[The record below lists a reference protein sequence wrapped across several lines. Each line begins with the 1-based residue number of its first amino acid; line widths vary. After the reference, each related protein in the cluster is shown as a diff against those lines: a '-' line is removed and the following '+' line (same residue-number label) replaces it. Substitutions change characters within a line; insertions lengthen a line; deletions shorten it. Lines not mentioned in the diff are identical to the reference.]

1 MIEIKEINIALGS
14 IVEENIK
21 IEKKFRLKK
30 GAIYNLTG
38 IKKRTIANKRETA
51 ENLAIKSCINL
62 RKNNLK
68 NITHLISVTNT
79 SSIRFPGIS
88 NYLASNL
95 KLSKSH
101 CINLNQ
107 GCTGYVDALAISYE
121 LIKNN
126 NKSKVLLITSDTY
139 SKFINK
145 NNKSLRC
152 LFSDGA
158 SASLIEYQKN
168 GLKLKKKVFKNAINT
183 ENDLCLTKKEINMN
197 GPAVVSFAIK
207 DVIPEIVNL
216 SKNVNSIF
224 AHQAGKIVMSEI
236 QKKIDKKIFF
246 PLNFSNYGN
255 LVSTSIPLLI
265 KQNMK
270 KFKKEK
276 KILICG
282 FGVGLSASMI
292 LFYR

>member
-1 MIEIKEINIALGS
+1 
-14 IVEENIK
+14 
-21 IEKKFRLKK
+21 
-30 GAIYNLTG
+30 
-38 IKKRTIANKRETA
+38 
-51 ENLAIKSCINL
+51 
-62 RKNNLK
+62 
-68 NITHLISVTNT
+68 
-79 SSIRFPGIS
+79 
-88 NYLASNL
+88 
-95 KLSKSH
+95 
-101 CINLNQ
+101 
-107 GCTGYVDALAISYE
+107 
-121 LIKNN
+121 
-126 NKSKVLLITSDTY
+126 
-139 SKFINK
+139 
-145 NNKSLRC
+145 
-152 LFSDGA
+152 
-158 SASLIEYQKN
+158 
-168 GLKLKKKVFKNAINT
+168 
-183 ENDLCLTKKEINMN
+183 MN